1 MRFQCEHCLG
11 LVAIDDDAFGQ
22 HVACGHCESIV
33 LVPESRFGRNAVID
47 DYVIRAELGHG
58 GMGVVYLAHQLS
70 LDREV
75 AVKVLMDQFTQNEDF
90 VLDFVREARA
100 AARINHRNVVQAYAV
115 GQEDGIYYLAMECV
129 KGMTLKEHMD
139 EVGFISQKYALE
151 IVRSVAD
158 ALGFAWDLQKLI
170 HRDIKPD
177 NIMLGGDEAKLMDL
191 GLARFENDTL
201 ASSED
206 EDEVMGTP
214 QYISPEQL
222 VGAEMDI
229 RGDFYSLGATLFH
242 AITGEFPFNGETA
255 AEIAAKHLQAELVPP
270 SQVKKGISK
279 KLDKL
284 VIKMMSKRPDD
295 RHPDAKSLVAEID
308 EILDELNGK
317 SSSTVSTG
325 TGRNARMKS
334 MNNTTRAGLRVR
346 KSKSA
351 KYANSYS
358 GLSFMSLICF
368 AISAVCYV
376 LAVTL
381 T

>member
-1 MRFQCEHCLG
+1 MRFQCEHCFG

-22 HVACGHCESIV
+22 HVACGHCDSIV
-33 LVPESRFGRNAVID
+33 LVPESRFGKNAVID
-47 DYVIRAELGHG
+47 DYVIRDVLGRG

-75 AVKVLMDQFTQNEDF
+75 ALKVLMDQFTQNEDF
-90 VLDFVREARA
+90 ILDFVREARA

-129 KGMTLKEHMD
+129 KGQTLKEHMD
-139 EVGFISQKYALE
+139 EVGFISQQQALE
-151 IVRSVAD
+151 ITRSVAD

-191 GLARFENDTL
+191 GLARFENDSLGGT
-201 ASSED
+201 ED

-222 VGAEMDI
+222 VGTEMDI

-242 AITGEFPFNGETA
+242 AVTGEFPFNGETA
-255 AEIAAKHLQAELVPP
+255 AEIAAKHLQEEIVPP
-270 SQVKKGISK
+270 SQVKAGISK
-279 KLDKL
+279 KVDKL
-284 VIKMMSKRPDD
+284 VAKMMSKRPED
-295 RHPDAKSLVAEID
+295 RHPDAASLVKEID
-308 EILDELNGK
+308 SILDEL
-317 SSSTVSTG
+317 
-325 TGRNARMKS
+325 TGRTKQNISTHTRANSRMR
-334 MNNTTRAGLRVR
+334 MAHTTTRGSARVR
-346 KSKSA
+346 KSKNA

-358 GLSFMSLICF
+358 GLSMASIFCF
-368 AISAVCYV
+368 VLAAVFYV
-376 LAVTL
+376 LSVT
-381 T
+381 TS